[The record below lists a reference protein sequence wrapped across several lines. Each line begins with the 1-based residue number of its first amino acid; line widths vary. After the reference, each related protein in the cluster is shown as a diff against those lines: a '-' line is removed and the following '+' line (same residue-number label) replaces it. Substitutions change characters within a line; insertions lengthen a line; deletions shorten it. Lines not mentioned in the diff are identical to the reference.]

1 MLAYPKTVTKKK
13 KKKDVAPR
21 LSAMNAVQECLS
33 SFRNAIAVIRS

>member
-13 KKKDVAPR
+13 KKKDVPR
-21 LSAMNAVQECLS
+21 LSAMNAVQECLL